1 MIIKKHKLKK
11 ENQSDVNLLIREY
24 HQKKNEK
31 NKLIKE
37 ITKLNKELK
46 ELLEV
51 GDTEVDDICINKR
64 IQVKTDINEEKLL
77 QNLNENYSKHF
88 LIDNGILTTSINIEA
103 LEDAIRNDIIDSKHV
118 QEAQENKEVE
128 IITTKNIN
136 KKKEL

>member
-11 ENQSDVNLLIREY
+11 ENKTDVNSLIREY

-51 GDTEVDDICINKR
+51 GDTVVGDICINKR
-64 IQVKTDINEEKLL
+64 IQIKTDINEEKLL
-77 QNLNENYSKHF
+77 QKLTENYSKHF
-88 LIDNGILTTSINIEA
+88 LIDNEVLTTSINIEA
-103 LEDAIRNDIIDSKHV
+103 LENAIRNYVIDSKYV